1 MVRTLVLSS
10 QPVVDGSV
18 FASILRGGL
27 ADLGSVSFATQSRK
41 LPKGTLPLAT
51 YGVAFSF
58 AEGSEV
64 HTAEFLA
71 DVLAT
76 LVPGGTVT
84 ICEKGHEV
92 CFPIQNGVKLPS
104 NESCSFAGASLDSV
118 AGGQTL
124 CTDTGFPFCVQDTAA
139 LERQLLLAGFVGCK
153 STVSPTGDALV
164 SYVCCSPPP
173 LQFKLISCSVP

>member
-1 MVRTLVLSS
+1 MVRTLILSS

-27 ADLGSVSFATQSRK
+27 ADLGSVSFATQSSK

-58 AEGSEV
+58 AEASGV

-76 LVPGGTVT
+76 LVPGGTIT

-92 CFPIQNGVKLPS
+92 
-104 NESCSFAGASLDSV
+104 
-118 AGGQTL
+118 
-124 CTDTGFPFCVQDTAA
+124 GF
-139 LERQLLLAGFVGCK
+139 QLV
-153 STVSPTGDALV
+153 V
-164 SYVCCSPPP
+164 
-173 LQFKLISCSVP
+173 